1 MDGEE
6 KKKRKTYGEK
16 DCVTA
21 VAISAGAG
29 IVAGFFYESGQTFG
43 KWIQAEI
50 VALFISAFVV
60 AVIVAIP
67 MVAIK
72 QYNDDSRTV
81 NLFTLIVACLIAN
94 LVFLYA
100 SWSIRRVEISDE
112 NARMEEQYQ
121 AAYDDGYRAAKE
133 ELQEYYED
141 TYYAFDEMDE
151 AANEGYLIGYEHG
164 VEDTKDNAFNDG
176 YNEGYS
182 DGTRI
187 AFSAINDL
195 GISDLSGDEIL
206 AAWDEYYDEMI
217 EIYGMPGPTIDG
229 EDKRLVVAPDGTL
242 HVEGCKA
249 LWGLDINSFVYF
261 DLIEDGTG
269 AGYALVCD
277 QCHPLD
283 DQFASWNNIGGNE

>member
-6 KKKRKTYGEK
+6 KKKRRFTPNECANG
-16 DCVTA
+16 A
-21 VAISAGAG
+21 VIAA
-29 IVAGFFYESGQTFG
+29 VAGFFAAIDGYRDRTIVSWVLEDVSAVLLVGFVLLLLCPAVSSLVENRG
-43 KWIQAEI
+43 KTG
-50 VALFISAFVV
+50 VALF
-60 AVIVAIP
+60 VAICLASNLIFLFGAWEIKK
-67 MVAIK
+67 AILRG
-72 QYNDDSRTV
+72 QET
-81 NLFTLIVACLIAN
+81 
-94 LVFLYA
+94 
-100 SWSIRRVEISDE
+100 
-112 NARMEEQYQ
+112 EQEGYYQ

>member
-133 ELQEYYED
+133 ELDGRYSEED
-141 TYYAFDEMDE
+141 LERYGDSNYDK
-151 AANEGYLIGYEHG
+151 GYEVG
-164 VEDTKDNAFNDG
+164 YGKG
-176 YNEGYS
+176 YNEGLDSLPDIWDQAYEE
-182 DGTRI
+182 GY
-187 AFSAINDL
+187 
-195 GISDLSGDEIL
+195 LSGYEC
-206 AAWDEYYDEMI
+206 
-217 EIYGMPGPTIDG
+217 G
-229 EDKRLVVAPDGTL
+229 R
-242 HVEGCKA
+242 
-249 LWGLDINSFVYF
+249 F
-261 DLIEDGTG
+261 D
-269 AGYALVCD
+269 AG
-277 QCHPLD
+277 
-283 DQFASWNNIGGNE
+283 